1 MKYMRWEQ
9 LEVCLRGCIVGIV
22 GCMLLTQFCSL
33 ETEPNVHEAAVE
45 SILKLLPRV
54 MAPFD
59 AFRGFF
65 ESSPRSHYLVD
76 CQELQ

>member
-1 MKYMRWEQ
+1 MRWEQ
-9 LEVCLRGCIVGIV
+9 LEVCLRCIVGMM
-22 GCMLLTQFCSL
+22 MLFTHFCSL

-65 ESSPRSHYLVD
+65 ESSPRSHYLID